1 MARAAGVR
9 WRGAPYAE
17 TVGLTLWADGPG
29 AVLLQGRAVQQRVDP
44 RGLATPDL
52 IAWRWV
58 TLRDDLIAQ
67 YAGHAPEG
75 GIDKVMADYLSDVA
89 ARYPSEVARQLV
101 RSGRADPETWGAT
114 PDAVAGVEAAM
125 RMVDELAGG

>member
-1 MARAAGVR
+1 MARPAGVR
-9 WRGAPYAE
+9 GRGPPYQE

-29 AVLLQGRAVQQRVDP
+29 APLLQGRAIQQHVDP

-52 IAWRWV
+52 IAWWWV

-75 GIDKVMADYLSDVA
+75 GIDKVMSGYLSDVA